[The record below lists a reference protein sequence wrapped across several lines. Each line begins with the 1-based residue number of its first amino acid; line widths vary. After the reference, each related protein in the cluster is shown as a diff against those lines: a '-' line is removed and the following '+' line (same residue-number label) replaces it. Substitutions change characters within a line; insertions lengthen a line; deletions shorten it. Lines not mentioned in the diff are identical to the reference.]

1 MSLTRGLVGESR
13 LTLAT
18 LLVKWKREVQWP
30 ELGLEER
37 IQAVWEHVLAQ
48 QQEQSKREEEVARLT
63 KLLTQQRLDK
73 NLKPNCWSCDQ
84 LLLDLD
90 ALLRALQ
97 RICLAAMA
105 GSDPSGRP
113 SALQSDRAVVAKVAA
128 VLTAVV
134 NEIEESGG
142 QAEHQLK
149 ELAAYLAWVS
159 LQSSSVLLRG

>member
-1 MSLTRGLVGESR
+1 MR
-13 LTLAT
+13 
-18 LLVKWKREVQWP
+18 WP

-37 IQAVWEHVLAQ
+37 LQAVWEHVLTQ
-48 QQEQSKREEEVARLT
+48 QQEQTRREEEVARLS

-73 NLKPNCWSCDQ
+73 DLKPNCWSCDQ

-97 RICLAAMA
+97 RICLALRGEAKEPLR
-105 GSDPSGRP
+105 SER
-113 SALQSDRAVVAKVAA
+113 LVAKIAST
-128 VLTAVV
+128 LTATV

-142 QAEHQLK
+142 QATPEIK

-159 LQSSSVLLRG
+159 LHSGRRF